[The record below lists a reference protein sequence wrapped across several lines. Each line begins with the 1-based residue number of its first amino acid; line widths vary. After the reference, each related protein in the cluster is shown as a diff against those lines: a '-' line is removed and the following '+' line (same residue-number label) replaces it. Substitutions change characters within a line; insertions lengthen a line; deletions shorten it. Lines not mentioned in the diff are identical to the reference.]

1 MGKCTKNKDVLKI
14 SLQAVHGKPLGG
26 ATRSHDELC
35 VVELL
40 AVVGLNRAVV
50 EIDLCN
56 IAPGEVDRG
65 LLVEVHRAPYNL
77 GLVCDES
84 LGKLGTVE
92 GLCVL
97 AGDDGDLAAIATTT
111 EAFDGAES
119 ATAASDNDNMILL
132 FYAAALEVELAS
144 VGLDCLLLALDVYGT
159 VTLEYLELGQGVKSR
174 SILDVTGGYLETGCK
189 VVSVEVWQASS
200 CKQERMIVLTSMPRA
215 GDSALASKNTLDQ
228 RSTVVGA
235 VGTHGVNLILDLGQ
249 QNLAALNAVDFNLL
263 FLTVL
268 QVNARKPLELVF
280 GSHGA

>member
-1 MGKCTKNKDVLKI
+1 
-14 SLQAVHGKPLGG
+14 
-26 ATRSHDELC
+26 
-35 VVELL
+35 
-40 AVVGLNRAVV
+40 
-50 EIDLCN
+50 
-56 IAPGEVDRG
+56 
-65 LLVEVHRAPYNL
+65 
-77 GLVCDES
+77 
-84 LGKLGTVE
+84 
-92 GLCVL
+92 LCVL
-97 AGDDGDLAAIATTT
+97 AGDDGDLALIATTT

-132 FYAAALEVELAS
+132 FYAAAFEVELAS
-144 VGLDCLLLALDVYGT
+144 VGLDCLLLALDVDGT
-159 VTLEYLELGQGVKSR
+159 VTLEDLELGQGVKSR

-200 CKQERMIVLTSMPRA
+200 CKQERMIVLTSVPRA

-263 FLTVL
+263 LLTVL
-268 QVNARKPLELVF
+268 QVNARKPFELVF